1 VFSYIKSKLFTVY
14 LVWAV
19 LAIWISF
26 QAGGELTND
35 KITHLFIIGIMI
47 VSFFVFKF
55 IKPKNPKRF
64 FIFSGVFLASL
75 GEGAYMIAKPVF
87 KDLLVPLNASLSTF
101 LYNWFID
108 LIFTVPAYILIFS
121 VIWWLINKYSFSKKE
136 YAFWFALGQA
146 LGDGWV
152 FFLASPAFLLLIP
165 YIMLNYHAMNLI
177 PFLAVQ
183 NMLPVKPRIDS
194 GRKYLIV
201 VLFIFLSYIVAGS
214 LIVMAGRILGFQS

>member
-101 LYNWFID
+101 LYN
-108 LIFTVPAYILIFS
+108 
-121 VIWWLINKYSFSKKE
+121 
-136 YAFWFALGQA
+136 
-146 LGDGWV
+146 
-152 FFLASPAFLLLIP
+152 
-165 YIMLNYHAMNLI
+165 
-177 PFLAVQ
+177 
-183 NMLPVKPRIDS
+183 
-194 GRKYLIV
+194 
-201 VLFIFLSYIVAGS
+201 
-214 LIVMAGRILGFQS
+214 